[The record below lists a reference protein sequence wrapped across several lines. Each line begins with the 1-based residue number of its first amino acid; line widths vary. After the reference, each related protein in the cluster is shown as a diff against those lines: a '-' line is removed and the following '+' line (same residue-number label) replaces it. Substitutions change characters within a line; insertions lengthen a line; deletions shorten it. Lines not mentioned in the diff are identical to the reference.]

1 MCVPEYFFNDDPYNP
16 DCSDST
22 DEHVNDSPRVQIP
35 GFRECFRDPA
45 FRCEES
51 DYSMQSPSLVC
62 GDGQRNY
69 LRFPDIG
76 DFRKLRS
83 CANSRDLVFEK
94 SLLSY
99 HENSHLSYD
108 CWFFFYCATTGTTSL
123 SCMKLCN
130 EDECHE
136 CISPITFEIF
146 CLPAHRAGDGIVDC
160 LGSTDERAFC
170 RSINPTNAGSR
181 YKCWNTVHCIANN
194 DICWYDLCPIEK
206 LLGCKRDVE
215 MILERLSQDKGL
227 QYPKYAHFLLE
238 RFVETYPLETWERT
252 HIENAECSSP
262 LEENLPIEQTDVL
275 IVGSGPVGCTF
286 ARVLIELKSS
296 HTLEKI
302 LMIDAGQQ
310 FSIVPGENIKNSC
323 YYSRNV
329 NQFTRIIEG
338 QMQLISVPPNAEKLP
353 YPPHPIAET
362 PHSPNFLITNINV
375 NQNPNVNLPAAAV
388 TYAVGGMATHWTC
401 CTPRTLIGVERPGE
415 EYGITHC
422 EWEELYSEAETFFK
436 TDTTLFENSIRQ
448 QVLQDYLKKIYGD
461 RVAPMP
467 IAGFRDPNKNFITW
481 SGANTVLGPSIV
493 DPLGPKGINPKLHPK
508 TFDILQQ
515 TICTKLIYN
524 KDENDHSKM
533 KHIQAA
539 LVHDLQLNKNRLIQA
554 KVYIIAC
561 NPILTPQLLW
571 NSDIRP
577 EALGRYLCDQP
588 MTFCQI
594 LLRQEILNTI
604 KEYQDSK
611 IHLMK
616 SAKTLIIDKRDKISI
631 PLDDP
636 PPALLL
642 KVTKDQPWHVQIH
655 KEAFFSE
662 KWHTSIDS
670 RLILDI
676 RYFSRVEP
684 RKENFVTFEENI
696 FDVMSLPQP
705 TFTFNLNQKEKNEIH
720 LMMKEMTELA
730 NHLGPFL
737 PGAEPKILPLGTSVH
752 LQGTHRIGTKSDES
766 VTDNNSRVW
775 NFDNLFLGGNGSIP
789 TSIACNPT
797 LTSVAIAIRS
807 ARYIAATYKKL

>member
-252 HIENAECSSP
+252 HIENA
-262 LEENLPIEQTDVL
+262 
-275 IVGSGPVGCTF
+275 
-286 ARVLIELKSS
+286 
-296 HTLEKI
+296 
-302 LMIDAGQQ
+302 
-310 FSIVPGENIKNSC
+310 
-323 YYSRNV
+323 
-329 NQFTRIIEG
+329 
-338 QMQLISVPPNAEKLP
+338 
-353 YPPHPIAET
+353 
-362 PHSPNFLITNINV
+362 
-375 NQNPNVNLPAAAV
+375 
-388 TYAVGGMATHWTC
+388 
-401 CTPRTLIGVERPGE
+401 
-415 EYGITHC
+415 
-422 EWEELYSEAETFFK
+422 
-436 TDTTLFENSIRQ
+436 
-448 QVLQDYLKKIYGD
+448 
-461 RVAPMP
+461 
-467 IAGFRDPNKNFITW
+467 
-481 SGANTVLGPSIV
+481 
-493 DPLGPKGINPKLHPK
+493 
-508 TFDILQQ
+508 
-515 TICTKLIYN
+515 
-524 KDENDHSKM
+524 
-533 KHIQAA
+533 
-539 LVHDLQLNKNRLIQA
+539 
-554 KVYIIAC
+554 
-561 NPILTPQLLW
+561 
-571 NSDIRP
+571 
-577 EALGRYLCDQP
+577 
-588 MTFCQI
+588 
-594 LLRQEILNTI
+594 
-604 KEYQDSK
+604 
-611 IHLMK
+611 
-616 SAKTLIIDKRDKISI
+616 
-631 PLDDP
+631 
-636 PPALLL
+636 
-642 KVTKDQPWHVQIH
+642 
-655 KEAFFSE
+655 
-662 KWHTSIDS
+662 
-670 RLILDI
+670 
-676 RYFSRVEP
+676 
-684 RKENFVTFEENI
+684 
-696 FDVMSLPQP
+696 
-705 TFTFNLNQKEKNEIH
+705 
-720 LMMKEMTELA
+720 
-730 NHLGPFL
+730 
-737 PGAEPKILPLGTSVH
+737 
-752 LQGTHRIGTKSDES
+752 
-766 VTDNNSRVW
+766 
-775 NFDNLFLGGNGSIP
+775 
-789 TSIACNPT
+789 
-797 LTSVAIAIRS
+797 
-807 ARYIAATYKKL
+807 